1 MARDH
6 YQKERVYKAMQ
17 HGWKTSPELCA
28 ELQMSMKALQNHLRF
43 LLEHYLIR
51 KKRNGGDDNTD
62 LQATSFSYIAA
73 DSSDVYTFDQ
83 KVDAAVNGT
92 PEIVG
97 RCDFAASW
105 VPRQP
110 HTELLCSPYPVNPLE
125 APLNLS
131 EPFEEI
137 HFEHEEQFAHAQ

>member
-1 MARDH
+1 MARDY
-6 YQKERVYKAMQ
+6 YQKERVYAAMQ
-17 HGWKTSPELCA
+17 HEWRTAAELCK
-28 ELQMSMKALQNHLRF
+28 ELNLSSKALQNHLRF

-51 KKRNGGDDNTD
+51 KKRNGNSACEDNLE

-73 DSSDVYTFDQ
+73 DPSESYTFEQ

-92 PEIVG
+92 PAIVG

-110 HTELLCSPYPVNPLE
+110 YPP
-125 APLNLS
+125 S
-131 EPFEEI
+131 MEI
-137 HFEHEEQFAHAQ
+137 DHAQ